1 MATGK
6 LAGNTMA
13 SATYTEIYTC
23 PAGNF
28 AVVTV
33 NVVNKSAST
42 RQVRL
47 TVSDAFPPTANDY
60 IEYDTTILANG
71 VLERTGIVLAAGQ
84 KISSRSSGTDTTV
97 VVYGIETPTV

>member
-6 LAGNTMA
+6 LAGTTMA

-33 NVVNKSAST
+33 NILNKSASS

-47 TVSDAFPPTANDY
+47 TVSNAFPPTADDY
-60 IEYDTTILANG
+60 IEYDTTVLANG

-84 KISSRSSGTDTTV
+84 KISSRSSGADTTV

>member
-6 LAGNTMA
+6 LAGTTLA
-13 SATYTEIYTC
+13 AATYTEIYSC
-23 PAGNF
+23 PSGNF
-28 AVVTV
+28 AVVTI
-33 NVVNKSAST
+33 NVLNKSASS

-47 TVSDAFPPTANDY
+47 TVSNAFPPTADDY
-60 IEYDTTILANG
+60 IEYDTTVLASG

-84 KISSRSSGTDTTV
+84 KISSRSDGTDTTV

>member
-6 LAGNTMA
+6 LAGTTMA

-33 NVVNKSAST
+33 NVLNKSAGS
-42 RQVRL
+42 RLVRL
-47 TVSDAFPPTANDY
+47 TVSTEFPPTADDY
-60 IEYDTTILANG
+60 IEYDTEILANG

-84 KISSRSSGTDTTV
+84 KISSRSSGNDTTV
-97 VVYGIETPTV
+97 VIYGIETPTV